1 MEFKGTKGKW
11 VIENAPNC
19 FDIDIRENQNNV
31 PYVSISD
38 DFGSDSIHIFGDCRL
53 KYDDL
58 ITELKSNAKLIA
70 ASPEM
75 FDLLKD
81 IFDDNEVFAHLYL
94 GQRRKIEQL
103 LTKIT

>member
-11 VIENAPNC
+11 VIEKAPNC

-58 ITELKSNAKLIA
+58 ITELKSNAKLIE
-70 ASPEM
+70 SSQEM
-75 FDLLKD
+75 FELLKK
-81 IFDDNEVFAHLYL
+81 IRAEKVSEHYFE
-94 GQRRKIEQL
+94 IEQL
-103 LTKIT
+103 LTKITQ